1 MSNQPLAKAVATFGG
16 LGDRLPAPGTT
27 VGSLPPALLW
37 LGICVAIPTI
47 QARIAVTAIGL
58 VVFSV
63 VGIWSSE
70 IEAERRKEG
79 DPRPIVIDEA
89 AGQWLTY
96 LVALPFLPLL
106 TTVQLAIFAGAGFL
120 LFRFFDVVKV
130 WPIKAFEKLP
140 GGIGIVADEL
150 LRRRLPRDRVACPRL
165 RTFNKNVAAHSYDSP
180 PRHQEHQVFPLFSE
194 AGVGGALHREQSTVT
209 PSAESEKHH
218 YYSWWIFW

>member
-27 VGSLPPALLW
+27 VGSLPPALVW

-70 IEAERRKEG
+70 IEAERRQEG

-140 GGIGIVADEL
+140 GGIGIVADDL
-150 LRRRLPRDRVACPRL
+150 AAGYFAAACL
-165 RTFNKNVAAHSYDSP
+165 AIGWKVLA
-180 PRHQEHQVFPLFSE
+180 
-194 AGVGGALHREQSTVT
+194 
-209 PSAESEKHH
+209 
-218 YYSWWIFW
+218 